1 MNHRRATKRGSW
13 IHSRLIDNQDD
24 HTSPVI
30 LTTGELQ
37 GEDHGAKKTTDPRD
51 IEQTVDQQ
59 RC

>member
-1 MNHRRATKRGSW
+1 MNYRRATRRGSQ
-13 IHSRLIDNQDD
+13 ICGRLIDNQDD
-24 HTSPVI
+24 HTSQVI

-37 GEDHGAKKTTDPRD
+37 GEDHGAKKTTDHRD